1 MILYLQAGAAIP
13 PGTDMSAVDM
23 VVVGD
28 ESLLVRVVQML
39 KRPTVTTIP
48 ISEGRDEPAPESDE
62 EGRVY

>member
-1 MILYLQAGAAIP
+1 MILYVQSGASIP
-13 PGTDMSAVDM
+13 PGTDMAAVDM

-39 KRPTVTTIP
+39 KRPTTIP

>member
-1 MILYLQAGAAIP
+1 MA
-13 PGTDMSAVDM
+13 AVDM

-28 ESLLVRVVQML
+28 ETLLVRVVQML

>member
-1 MILYLQAGAAIP
+1 MILYLQAGASIP

>member
-1 MILYLQAGAAIP
+1 MILYLQSGASIP
-13 PGTDMSAVDM
+13 PGTDMAAVDM

-39 KRPTVTTIP
+39 KRPTTIP
-48 ISEGRDEPAPESDE
+48 ISEGRDEAPHESDE

>member
-1 MILYLQAGAAIP
+1 MILYVQSGASIP
-13 PGTDMSAVDM
+13 PGTDMAAVDM

-28 ESLLVRVVQML
+28 ETLLVRVVQML

>member
-1 MILYLQAGAAIP
+1 MILYLQAGASIP
-13 PGTDMSAVDM
+13 LGTDMAAVDM

-28 ESLLVRVVQML
+28 ETLLVRVVQML

>member
-1 MILYLQAGAAIP
+1 MA
-13 PGTDMSAVDM
+13 AVDM

-48 ISEGRDEPAPESDE
+48 ISEGRDEAPHDSDE
-62 EGRVY
+62 EGQVYP

>member
-1 MILYLQAGAAIP
+1 MILYLQAGASIP
-13 PGTDMSAVDM
+13 PGTDMAAVDM